1 MSSINLVDLIVQA
14 EQKFDNGTGIV
25 KKQWVLN
32 KLGCSGLN
40 DELASVLIDD
50 IIGLVKSEEARKLF
64 NDSGALCTRWCC
76 LK

>member
-14 EQKFDNGTGIV
+14 EQKFDNGIV

-40 DELASVLIDD
+40 DKLASVLIDD

-64 NDSGALCTRWCC
+64 NDSGALSTRWCC

>member
-14 EQKFDNGTGIV
+14 EQKFDNGIV

-32 KLGCSGLN
+32 KLGCSELN